1 MSECASCRSVPSRS
15 RSTISSQPST
25 GGCERYHPKV
35 AHPSTTAG
43 ATKTVA
49 KAALGQKRLRLLGHV
64 DEPVVE
70 AETDRPAARSLLVEQ
85 LRGLDDVDDA
95 VGLGGEVVHL
105 PPEVARADG
114 ELVAVVG
121 DPVEENAQSV
131 LVLPIC
137 ARRPRGRARPGH
149 ERLEDVLHVSLPS
162 IRRAG
167 ARPSK

>member
-1 MSECASCRSVPSRS
+1 M
-15 RSTISSQPST
+15 
-25 GGCERYHPKV
+25 
-35 AHPSTTAG
+35 
-43 ATKTVA
+43 
-49 KAALGQKRLRLLGHV
+49 RLLGHV
-64 DEPVVE
+64 DESVVE
-70 AETDRPAARSLLVEQ
+70 AEADRPVARNSLVEQ

-114 ELVAVVG
+114 QLVAVVG
-121 DPVEENAQSV
+121 DPVVEEDAQAVSF
-131 LVLPIC
+131 VLPIC
-137 ARRPRGRARPGH
+137 TRRPCSRARPGH